1 MKYDNDEVRNA
12 IDIYLT
18 PNSNCSDKDISI
30 IGWAF
35 GREVSKLLLE
45 ECSKVNDPNL
55 IYGLAYAAYIINTKY
70 IQPKEIKE
78 NENN

>member
-1 MKYDNDEVRNA
+1 MKYNNDEVINA
-12 IDIYLT
+12 VNMYLT
-18 PNSNCSDKDISI
+18 PNSDCSDKDISI

-35 GREVSKLLLE
+35 GREISKLLLE

-55 IYGLAYAAYIINTKY
+55 IYGLSYAAYIINTKY
-70 IQPKEIKE
+70 VQPKEND